1 MFTHTCLTILITG
14 IKITHVMPLLTFKI
28 CPFLLRLKLRAVSC
42 LFPAH
47 CLHTVTDDNPELLRS
62 VNATV
67 LGVLENTLLS
77 SQKSMAHTLLRSL
90 AAGLS
95 LVTSEIH

>member
-1 MFTHTCLTILITG
+1 MCLTILITG
-14 IKITHVMPLLTFKI
+14 TKIAHVMPLLTFKI
-28 CPFLLRLKLRAVSC
+28 CLFLRLKLRAMSC

-62 VNATV
+62 LNATV
-67 LGVLENTLLS
+67 LGVLENVLLS
-77 SQKSMAHTLLRSL
+77 SQQSMAHTLLRSL

-95 LVTSEIH
+95 LVMIETY